1 MSGEQFSTI
10 HGDLMTEVTI
20 NRDAKVRGGSMMG
33 GYSTSDKTNDAF
45 VKKSHVMAK
54 SRSKLTEQVHLHSSC
69 VHQELSPGSRKYND
83 NIVTDMKEKVL
94 DYCNPFLNTSARHLK
109 TGVETDVNIVSDLL
123 SSTEIGNGMFTE
135 FAEEKMKAPEEKRID
150 FFASI
155 PKSKIR
161 NGLEKVKVKNNTL
174 DMIKEDRQAFGL
186 LMGDFQTPSKALKY
200 PLTIVSLTLA
210 EPDETLR
217 QQSTKATMRRFL
229 YKKSDAIYN
238 QTPEEADWLVDG
250 MAAVAAVTPQETY
263 KDFADATL
271 SYCKPKD
278 VACPKSLTIIFDSYN
293 STSIKHSTQIKRG
306 QSGRRV
312 YITSMMQKMP
322 TRDDWDKFLN
332 NGGNKSEL
340 AKAITDYYYKPKS
353 IREKLE
359 YPLVVAHEEKTWK
372 ITNNQ
377 VYDDLS
383 YNHIEADTTLILEA
397 SISKHPVVIRAFDT
411 GVTLINSYLQSMIG

>member
-1 MSGEQFSTI
+1 
-10 HGDLMTEVTI
+10 
-20 NRDAKVRGGSMMG
+20 
-33 GYSTSDKTNDAF
+33 
-45 VKKSHVMAK
+45 
-54 SRSKLTEQVHLHSSC
+54 
-69 VHQELSPGSRKYND
+69 
-83 NIVTDMKEKVL
+83 
-94 DYCNPFLNTSARHLK
+94 
-109 TGVETDVNIVSDLL
+109 
-123 SSTEIGNGMFTE
+123 
-135 FAEEKMKAPEEKRID
+135 MKAPDEKRID

-161 NGLEKVKVKNNTL
+161 TELEKVKVKNNTL

-186 LMGDFQTPSKALKY
+186 LVGNFQSPSEALKY

>member
-1 MSGEQFSTI
+1 
-10 HGDLMTEVTI
+10 MTEVTI

-45 VKKSHVMAK
+45 VKTSHIMAK
-54 SRSKLTEQVHLHSSC
+54 SRSKLTEQVHLLSSC
-69 VHQELSPGSRKYND
+69 VHEELSPGSRKYHD

-94 DYCNPFLNTSARHLK
+94 DYCDPFLNTSARHLK
-109 TGVETDVNIVSDLL
+109 TGEEIDVNIVSDLL

-217 QQSTKATMRRFL
+217 QQSTKATLRRFL
-229 YKKSDAIYN
+229 YKKSDAIYKE
-238 QTPEEADWLVDG
+238 TPEEADWLVDG
-250 MAAVAAVTPQETY
+250 MAAVAAVAPQETY

-293 STSIKHSTQIKRG
+293 STSIKQSIQIKRG
-306 QSGRRV
+306 QPGRRV

-359 YPLVVAHEEKTWK
+359 YPLVVAHEEKTLK
-372 ITNNQ
+372 ITSNQ

-383 YNHIEADTTLILEA
+383 YNHTEADTTLILEA
-397 SISKHPVVIRAFDT
+397 SISKHPVVIGASDT
-411 GVTLINSYLQSMIG
+411 GVTFISSYLQSMIG